1 MVSWPV
7 QGFSSRNSQESSHAL
22 NLLIH
27 LAYTD
32 ITIRRGAAMI
42 ARLSK
47 RFFGHNA
54 SSARVLDHDL
64 SAPANTE
71 EIQYCRYFYFF

>member
-1 MVSWPV
+1 
-7 QGFSSRNSQESSHAL
+7 
-22 NLLIH
+22 
-27 LAYTD
+27 
-32 ITIRRGAAMI
+32 MI